1 VGGGSHRNYFK
12 LDGTGGETDLGRG
25 CSRVEPRGP
34 HNTKKK
40 SIRSKKLLSSQYIF
54 EKTIHPVSFKNYLC
68 TIFSSVKTIKTF
80 SQ

>member
-12 LDGTGGETDLGRG
+12 LDGTGGETDLGRR

-40 SIRSKKLLSSQYIF
+40 SIRSKKLLIYF
-54 EKTIHPVSFKNYLC
+54 
-68 TIFSSVKTIKTF
+68 
-80 SQ
+80 